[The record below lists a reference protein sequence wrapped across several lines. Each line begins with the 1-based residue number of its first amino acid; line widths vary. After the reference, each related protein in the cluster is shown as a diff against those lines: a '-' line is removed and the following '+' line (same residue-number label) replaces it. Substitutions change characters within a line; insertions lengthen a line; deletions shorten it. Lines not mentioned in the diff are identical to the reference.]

1 MHQTHVIDEVQLTSS
16 KSSSI
21 WIGSKLTFYRGSPL
35 QGEDPL
41 FASPRTRSKLDVGFY
56 VGQVA
61 SGDVREKV
69 LVSHFTRSIMAL
81 SC

>member
-16 KSSSI
+16 KSSCI

-41 FASPRTRSKLDVGFY
+41 FASPRTRSKLNVLY
-56 VGQVA
+56 IVQVS

-69 LVSHFTRSIMAL
+69 LVSHITRSIMAL

>member
-1 MHQTHVIDEVQLTSS
+1 MHQTHVIDEIQLTSS
-16 KSSSI
+16 KPSSI
-21 WIGSKLTFYRGSPL
+21 RICSELTFYRGSPL

-41 FASPRTRSKLDVGFY
+41 FTSPRTRSKLDVLY
-56 VGQVA
+56 IAQVS

-69 LVSHFTRSIMAL
+69 RVSQITSSILAL